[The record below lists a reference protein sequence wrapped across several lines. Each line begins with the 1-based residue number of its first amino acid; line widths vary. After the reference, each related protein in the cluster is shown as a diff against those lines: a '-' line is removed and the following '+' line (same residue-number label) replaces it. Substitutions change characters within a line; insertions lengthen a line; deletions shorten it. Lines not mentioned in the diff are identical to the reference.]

1 MKITSIDSFILT
13 VPTPKPMALNYAQQ
27 KLVVAEI
34 STDEGIAG
42 LGYSLVFGG
51 GGAEAVL
58 VYLETR
64 LRPVVL
70 GEDPLF
76 VERLWERMFRADMGI
91 KKQGVAAYALS
102 ALDIGLWDIAGKA
115 AGLPLYKL
123 WGAVTDRIPAYGS
136 GGWSKYSEREL
147 IAEAEKYAALGCKH
161 YKMKIHH
168 PDPRENRKRVEAVR
182 RALGEGVRMMV
193 DVNQRLDVLANIRQ
207 ARSLED
213 FDLVWYEEPVL
224 ADDIAACAEV
234 ARAIGIPVA
243 TGENNYTR
251 FEFRELIERR
261 AARYLMPDV
270 CRANG
275 FSETLRI
282 GRLAGAHQV
291 AVAPHVVHEL
301 SLHAVGALSNGF
313 LVEFIDWTP
322 PDLFEEMPACKDGHF
337 RIPDRP
343 GHGMALARGAKRRLC
358 FTSSRNTL
366 RLIASSSQSLS
377 ATALA
382 RRGLR
387 STSAISP
394 NTLPGPTAST
404 RLPPTRIATRPRRT
418 TYISTPARPSV
429 RIVFPAS

>member
-1 MKITSIDSFILT
+1 MKITAVDSCVLT
-13 VPTPKPMALNYAQQ
+13 VPTPQPIALQYPQH
-27 KLVVAEI
+27 KLVVAQI
-34 STDEGIAG
+34 STDEGVSG
-42 LGYSLVFGG
+42 LGYSLAFGG
-51 GGAEAVL
+51 GGAEAIQVYLDTRLKPVL
-58 VYLETR
+58 V
-64 LRPVVL
+64 

-147 IAEAEKYAALGCKH
+147 IAEAEKYAALGCKY

-168 PDPRENRKRVEAVR
+168 TDPGENAKRVQAVR
-182 RALGEGVRMMV
+182 RALVEGVRMMV

-207 ARSLED
+207 AQALEE

-234 ARAIGIPVA
+234 ARSIRIPVA

-251 FEFRELIERR
+251 FEFRELVERG

-275 FSETLRI
+275 FTETLRI
-282 GRLAGAHQV
+282 GALAAAHQV
-291 AVAPHVVHEL
+291 ALSPHVVHEL
-301 SLHAVGALSNGF
+301 SVHVAAALPNAF

-322 PDLFEEMPACKDGHF
+322 GDLFAGLPKCVDGAF
-337 RIPDRP
+337 RISDRP
-343 GHGMALARGAKRRLC
+343 GHGVALASGAEKRYR
-358 FTSSRNTL
+358 
-366 RLIASSSQSLS
+366 
-377 ATALA
+377 
-382 RRGLR
+382 
-387 STSAISP
+387 
-394 NTLPGPTAST
+394 
-404 RLPPTRIATRPRRT
+404 
-418 TYISTPARPSV
+418 
-429 RIVFPAS
+429 